1 MAVATRVQTTVA
13 TVGFFFFADDA
24 YCHPGDRSST
34 VCTHRYRR
42 HFVIADHLTI
52 VAWSCLEDKAQAERL
67 AVWYS
72 G

>member
-13 TVGFFFFADDA
+13 TVVFFFCP
-24 YCHPGDRSST
+24 YCLLPSRGS
-34 VCTHRYRR
+34 VWYQHRYRR